1 MQCLRYNH
9 LPTPQTQSMTL
20 TLLTGWG
27 VLGVLGFGGVASL
40 VATTTG
46 MTDARVT
53 LRGRG
58 AGAGAFFLATGASS
72 VLAVDGASTVGATSG
87 AARPRCTVSGVDDDF

>member
-9 LPTPQTQSMTL
+9 LPTQSMTL
-20 TLLTGWG
+20 TLLTVWG
-27 VLGVLGFGGVASL
+27 VSGVLGFGGVASL

-72 VLAVDGASTVGATSG
+72 VLAVDGASTVGATS
-87 AARPRCTVSGVDDDF
+87 A